1 MIQTGKLV
9 VNLDVRVVSV
19 DDKPVRLTG
28 KEYGVLELLCLRKGS
43 IVTKEM
49 LLSFRWLCQSRI
61 SAIDRDR
68 GTPRGGKARCSLTG
82 AVAVGWRRPP
92 SQSKSHNR
100 VKLAVLKFLL
110 KSGVVK
116 EN

>member
-68 GTPRGGKARCSLTG
+68 GTPRGATPPPPPGIRVRTT
-82 AVAVGWRRPP
+82 AVRP
-92 SQSKSHNR
+92 
-100 VKLAVLKFLL
+100 
-110 KSGVVK
+110 G
-116 EN
+116 